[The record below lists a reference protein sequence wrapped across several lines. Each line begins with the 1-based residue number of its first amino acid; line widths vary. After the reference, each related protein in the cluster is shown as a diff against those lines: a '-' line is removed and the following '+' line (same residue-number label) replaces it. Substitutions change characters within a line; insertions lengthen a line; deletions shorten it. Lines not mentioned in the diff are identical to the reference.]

1 MKFNEVLE
9 KVRQINLT
17 TKTYKSV
24 SKLPKEKGSSSNILF
39 HNSKELSRILNQCRN
54 KYETCNVFEQIGVVS
69 LINRK

>member
-1 MKFNEVLE
+1 MKFNEVLSQ
-9 KVRQINLT
+9 VRQMNLG

-24 SKLPKEKGSSSNILF
+24 SKLPKEKGSNANILF
-39 HNSKELSRILNQCRN
+39 HNGKELNRILNQCRE

>member
-9 KVRQINLT
+9 QVIR

-24 SKLPKEKGSSSNILF
+24 SKLPKEKGSNANILF
-39 HNSKELSRILNQCRN
+39 HNSKELSRILKQCRE